1 MTHRRLFR
9 IIAVAGAVACLI
21 VWGISLRHGAGVL
34 LVAPAGTAQAAVYQ
48 GTLGLSVAIPED
60 RPLPRYDL
68 LTEVVPIRNGD
79 GRGWGDWWVS
89 AFDDGIALYQLF
101 SDGDQPAFFTSGT
114 HVVLGLPLWSMW
126 LLLTGAAFTGCRWM
140 GRRSGSGDESVD
152 FAA

>member
-34 LVAPAGTAQAAVYQ
+34 LVAPAGTAHASVYQ

-68 LTEVVPIRNGD
+68 LTEVVTIRNGD
-79 GRGWGDWWVS
+79 GRVWGNWWIS
-89 AFDDGIALYQLF
+89 AFDDGIALYQVF
-101 SDGDQPAFFTSGT
+101 SDGDQPAFYTSGT
-114 HVVLGLPLWSMW
+114 HLVLGLPVWSVW
-126 LLLTGAAFTGCRWM
+126 LLLTGAAFAACRWM
-140 GRRSGSGDESVD
+140 GKRPEESDESVD